1 MSEPAEGL
9 KIGGKI
15 SNTRAFDGSGFE
27 SNSAKIFIFFGGGGG
42 GKYPNLPPSPTG
54 TDGKNW
60 LMKDHH
66 PRISILR

>member
-9 KIGGKI
+9 KIGGGI
-15 SNTRAFDGSGFE
+15 SNTRAFDGSGFD
-27 SNSAKIFIFFGGGGG
+27 SNSAKIFFFGGW
-42 GKYPNLPPSPTG
+42 GKYPNLPSSSTG